1 MDHKHDPSWRTDD
14 VALRIEHALGLKLD
28 TTQYKNLCGILR
40 MYRHES
46 MKKVLER
53 AAEEAE
59 DSGGDVSKAAPHG

>member
-1 MDHKHDPSWRTDD
+1 
-14 VALRIEHALGLKLD
+14 
-28 TTQYKNLCGILR
+28 